1 MLLHLST
8 WPEVERY
15 LASRSEI
22 LIPIGSTEQHGP
34 TGVIGTDCICPETI
48 ARRVEESSDVM
59 LAPTFNVG
67 VAQHHLGFAG
77 TITLRPST
85 MSAAITDWVDS
96 LTRHGFDT
104 IYFLNGHG
112 GNVAPVQAAF
122 AEIHARRSLAARAG
136 DDRAGGGRGGS
147 GSTTGRRL
155 ELRLRCWWDLP
166 GVVEL
171 RQRLYGDEEGSHATP
186 AEIAVTQHAD
196 ARAIRDASALSPK
209 IAPSG
214 SALVDAET
222 YRARFPD
229 GRIGSNP
236 ALARPEDGAS
246 LVTAAAEAVVREI
259 AALRT

>member
-15 LASRSEI
+15 LEQRRQI
-22 LIPIGSTEQHGP
+22 IIPIGSTEQHGP

-48 ARRVEESSDVM
+48 AVRAEQKCGVM
-59 LAPTFNVG
+59 VAPTFNVG
-67 VAQHHLGFAG
+67 VAQHHLAFAG

-85 MSAAITDWVDS
+85 MAAVISDWVSS
-96 LTRHGFDT
+96 LARHGFET

-112 GNVAPVQAAF
+112 GNVAPAQAAF
-122 AEIHARRSLAARAG
+122 AEIHAERSLGEAPQTR
-136 DDRAGGGRGGS
+136 DK
-147 GSTTGRRL
+147 
-155 ELRLRCWWDLP
+155 ELALLLRCWWDLP

-171 RQRLYGDEEGSHATP
+171 RQELYGKAEGSHATP
-186 AEIAVTQHAD
+186 AEIAVTQHAY
-196 ARAIRDASALSPK
+196 AAAIRDASTLTPE

-236 ALARPEDGAS
+236 ALARPEDGQRLVEAAS
-246 LVTAAAEAVVREI
+246 DAVVAELEQ
-259 AALRT
+259 LR